1 MLRLI
6 RSEWQ
11 LLLFGFLMTF
21 WSSPGQTFLISLF
34 SGEIRAELD
43 LSDGEFAGIYSLAT
57 LASAILVIWSGAL
70 VDRIDLKKLSL
81 WVVFG
86 LAAGCGLMSISD
98 SVLSLLLSLFVLRQL
113 GQGLMFIISS
123 TAMVRYIDA
132 HKGKASAL
140 ASIGYAVSE
149 AVMPGLLVALL
160 LWVGWRQS
168 WQVAA
173 VLLIIFMVPA
183 ILYLLRD
190 HRQRH
195 SNYLI
200 RLDDDGRDD
209 SNGSGRTYRRRQ
221 WTRAEVLRDRY
232 FYLFAPGLM
241 SQPLMFTGFI
251 FHQVHLVE
259 SKGWPLLGWATLF
272 SLYAVVS
279 VATKLVCGPLIDR
292 FGAIRMIPL
301 VALPMGLGLVILA
314 LADSLAWGGVFLVLT
329 GITVG
334 FQSTAV
340 APFWSEMYGSRHL
353 GAIKSLGA
361 AAMVFCTA
369 LSPVV
374 IGWQI
379 DLGVSM
385 ETLAMAAAVY
395 VFLTSALAWYA
406 CRSHSQSLDI
416 SQGAPP
422 PL

>member
-6 RSEWQ
+6 RCEWQ

-98 SVLSLLLSLFVLRQL
+98 SVLTLLLSLFVLRQL

-123 TAMVRYIDA
+123 TAMVRYLDE

-149 AVMPGLLVALL
+149 AVMPGLLVVLL

-183 ILYLLRD
+183 ILFLLRD

-195 SNYLI
+195 SDYLI
-200 RLDDDGRDD
+200 RLEDDGNDN

-314 LADSLAWGGVFLVLT
+314 LADSLVWGGVFLVLT

-340 APFWSEMYGSRHL
+340 APFWSEMYGSQHL

-369 LSPVV
+369 LSPIV

-385 ETLAMAAAVY
+385 ETLAMAAAAY

-406 CRSHSQSLDI
+406 FRSHSQSREP
-416 SQGAPP
+416 A
-422 PL
+422 